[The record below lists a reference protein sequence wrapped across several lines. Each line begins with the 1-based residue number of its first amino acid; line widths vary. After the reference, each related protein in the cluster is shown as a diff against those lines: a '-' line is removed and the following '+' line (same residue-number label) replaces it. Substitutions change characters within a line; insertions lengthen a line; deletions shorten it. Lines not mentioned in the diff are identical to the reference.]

1 MVTEHQVIAIIATQT
16 NVVGE
21 ASVPSAAQLTD
32 TVTAIESTGLV
43 DLVVVSGTSQELLAV
58 ALQLGAVNHQFD
70 CIGDGVEARLDLVA
84 TLIDGVETFIDPET
98 WVLMVD
104 AAADSSQTA
113 KLVGQSIRVAQQ
125 SQHSAGVHASDDSNL
140 MLFKAGSFD
149 RKGSLPVAGSTAI
162 REV

>member
-1 MVTEHQVIAIIATQT
+1 MVTEHQVIAIIATQA

-21 ASVPSAAQLTD
+21 ASVPSVAQLTD

-43 DLVVVSGTSQELLAV
+43 DLVVVSGNSQELLAV

-98 WVLMVD
+98 WVLLVD
-104 AAADSSQTA
+104 AAADNSQ
-113 KLVGQSIRVAQQ
+113 VAQLVAKAVQ
-125 SQHSAGVHASDDSNL
+125 AVGERKHSVGVHASNASNL
-140 MLFKAGSFD
+140 MLFKAGAFK
-149 RKGSLPVAGSTAI
+149 RQGSLPIVGSTDIVAG
-162 REV
+162 